1 MNKWILV
8 ASVYRCGQ
16 KERGLCPSFQG
27 QGDEGSIGGGA
38 SRMPG
43 SWEGTQEA
51 LVFSWVEGDLGESHP
66 FIQHP
71 EDTGDLARS

>member
-1 MNKWILV
+1 MCTDV
-8 ASVYRCGQ
+8 AKR
-16 KERGLCPSFQG
+16 RGVFAPHFKVR
-27 QGDEGSIGGGA
+27 EMRAVAGGGA

-51 LVFSWVEGDLGESHP
+51 LVFSWVEGDLGESRP
-66 FIQHP
+66 FIQHL